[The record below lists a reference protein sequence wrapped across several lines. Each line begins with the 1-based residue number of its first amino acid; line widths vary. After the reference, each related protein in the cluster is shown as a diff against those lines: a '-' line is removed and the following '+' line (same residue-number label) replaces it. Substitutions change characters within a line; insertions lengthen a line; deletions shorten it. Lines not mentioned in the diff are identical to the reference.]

1 MRDIDMNL
9 KQLEEKYGGLTY
21 MEKAGNLVDSCGH
34 VRRICHSRA
43 NWDLMDEMEDGLI
56 FHSLYD
62 DFVLTME
69 ELEEKYGELTLTKLD
84 YYIDKDGIIRRI
96 LPYTPLVR

>member
-9 KQLEEKYGGLTY
+9 KQLEEKYGKLTY
-21 MEKAGNLVDSCGH
+21 MEKAGHIVDSSGR
-34 VRRICHSRA
+34 VRRINHSRA
-43 NWDLMDEMEDGLI
+43 NGDLMDEMEDGLI

-62 DFVLTME
+62 DFMLTME
-69 ELEEKYGELTLTKLD
+69 DLEKKYGTLTLTELD
-84 YYIDKDGIIRRI
+84 YYIDKVGIIRRI

>member
-9 KQLEEKYGGLTY
+9 EQLEEKYGPLTY
-21 MEKAGNLVDSCGH
+21 RERCGYFVDSGDRI
-34 VRRICHSRA
+34 RRIAHTRA
-43 NWDLMDEMEDGLI
+43 NIDLMDEMEDGLI
-56 FHSLYD
+56 FDSLYD

-84 YYIDKDGIIRRI
+84 YYVDKDGIVRRI
-96 LPYTPLVR
+96 LPYTPLAR